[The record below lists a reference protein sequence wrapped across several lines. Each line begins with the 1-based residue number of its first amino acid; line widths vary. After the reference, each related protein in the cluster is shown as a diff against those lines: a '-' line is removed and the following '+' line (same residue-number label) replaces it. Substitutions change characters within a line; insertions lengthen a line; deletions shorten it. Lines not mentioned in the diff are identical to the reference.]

1 MFPTKKA
8 AASLSAN
15 LWKFNFIIKKK
26 KKKASL
32 LNDLLCATRNIGV
45 RCQHP
50 QSNIIGNG

>member
-15 LWKFNFIIKKK
+15 LWKFNFIIK

>member
-26 KKKASL
+26 NKKASL